1 MQQRVGKGAAGCVCV
16 FVMGCLVGC
25 YGTLSICHYQVVN
38 SDVGGGADIHT
49 QKSTILHTRLREKGM
64 PISLYPSLFPPIL
77 FFHILHLFK
86 HPRAILPSVPDLQ

>member
-25 YGTLSICHYQVVN
+25 YGTLSICQYRVVN

-49 QKSTILHTRLREKGM
+49 QKSTRLGEKEM

-77 FFHILHLFK
+77 FFHILHFFK